1 MKKWTAVAVAVLF
14 AGASAAF
21 AGGEKC
27 AEQHTQASYEEM
39 ARKYAKKGYLG
50 IETEKVGEGRYAV
63 SKVAAGSPAE
73 KAGFQK
79 GDVLVA
85 LNGARFGDA
94 NKDAVM
100 KAKSALGPGKAAT
113 YTVSRAG
120 SEKQITA
127 TLSEVPREVL
137 AQWVG
142 EHVIDHTGYQ
152 VAAN

>member
-14 AGASAAF
+14 AGASAAL

-50 IETEKVGEGRYAV
+50 IETEKVGEGKYAV
-63 SKVAAGSPAE
+63 SKVASGSPAE

-94 NKDAVM
+94 NKEAVM

-142 EHVIDHTGYQ
+142 EHVIEHTGYQ